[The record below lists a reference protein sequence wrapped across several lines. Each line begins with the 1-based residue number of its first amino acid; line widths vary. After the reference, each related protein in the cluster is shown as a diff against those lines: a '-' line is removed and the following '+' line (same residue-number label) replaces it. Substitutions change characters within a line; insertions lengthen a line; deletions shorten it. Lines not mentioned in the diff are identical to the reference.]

1 MAEHPKV
8 FISYSHDSPEH
19 KRWVLELGTKLVQNG
34 VDVVLDRWDLTPGD
48 NFTQFMEVGVRDLD
62 WVLVICTDNY
72 VRKANNREGGV
83 GYEVQIVT
91 AQLVE
96 NLGIDKFIPIIRQ
109 ASGQEK
115 MPTFLGGRVY
125 IDFTDDSQ
133 FNEKFDELLHKLYDV
148 PIVEKPPLGEKPSFA
163 KLSSEQEVPLSEEV
177 DTQLLEIPKQDDSD
191 RFLTIPVT
199 ATEATPATTVIMCN
213 HRGLPVQEVELLA
226 LFPNNTW
233 KQTTTAENGKAQ
245 VNLHSTHLP
254 MTVFA
259 AATGYAAHLKYE
271 WVPDQG
277 PLTIELKSLPNG
289 GAEIFP
295 KGTGHL
301 PGLSGRLNPIR
312 DPLDRTYLHAPEIAV
327 NEGQQQPVPF
337 TPEKDL
343 HLTDAEER
351 ELIVRIVEIVGR
363 SALVEY
369 RPYSKGDG
377 K

>member
-8 FISYSHDSPEH
+8 FISYSHDSSEH
-19 KRWVLELGTKLVQNG
+19 EQWVSELGAKLRRN
-34 VDVVLDRWDLTPGD
+34 DVNAILDQQDLGLGTGLA
-48 NFTQFMEVGVRDLD
+48 QFMEVGVRDCD
-62 WVLVICTDNY
+62 RVLVICTDNY

-83 GYEVQIVT
+83 GYEIEIVT
-91 AQLVE
+91 AQLVQDSGT
-96 NLGIDKFIPIIRQ
+96 NKVIPIIRQ

-115 MPTFLGGRVY
+115 MPTCLGTRIY
-125 IDFTDDSQ
+125 IDFTNDSQ
-133 FNEKFDELLHKLYDV
+133 FDERFDELLRELRQV
-148 PIVEKPPLGEKPSFA
+148 PVVEKPPLGEKPSFI
-163 KLSSEQEVPLSEEV
+163 KQEVLPSEGT
-177 DTQLLEIPKQDDSD
+177 DAQLPEILERDDSD
-191 RFLTIPVT
+191 LSLTTPA
-199 ATEATPATTVIMCN
+199 ATEATPATAVIMCR
-213 HRGLPVQEVELLA
+213 HRGRPVPGVELLM
-226 LFPNNTW
+226 LFPNKTW
-233 KQTTTAENGKAQ
+233 KPATTNENGEVQ

-259 AATGYAAHLKYE
+259 AAPSYAAHLKHA
-271 WVPDQG
+271 WVPDHG
-277 PLTIELKSLPNG
+277 PLTIELKNLPNG

>member
-19 KRWVLELGTKLVQNG
+19 KQWVLELGTKLVQNG
-34 VDVVLDRWDLTPGD
+34 VDVVLDRWNLTPGD
-48 NFTQFMEVGVRDLD
+48 NFTQFMEVGVRDFD
-62 WVLVICTDNY
+62 WVLAVCTDNY

-96 NLGIDKFIPIIRQ
+96 NLGIDKFIPIIRH

-133 FNEKFDELLHKLYDV
+133 FNEMFNELLHKLYDEPV
-148 PIVEKPPLGEKPSFA
+148 VEKPPLGEKPSFP
-163 KLSSEQEVPLSEEV
+163 KQEVLPSEGT
-177 DTQLLEIPKQDDSD
+177 DAQLPEILERDDSD
-191 RFLTIPVT
+191 LSLTTPA
-199 ATEATPATTVIMCN
+199 ATEATPATAVIMCR
-213 HRGLPVQEVELLA
+213 HRGRSVPGVELLV
-226 LFPNNTW
+226 LFPNKTW
-233 KQTTTAENGKAQ
+233 KPATTNENGEVQ

-259 AATGYAAHLKYE
+259 AAPSYAAHLKHA
-271 WVPDQG
+271 WVPDHG
-277 PLTIELKSLPNG
+277 SLTIELKSLPNG